1 MIKRFLLSLQHLL
14 AMYAGAI
21 LVPIIVATSLDFTA
35 EQTAYLVTVDI
46 FMCGVATFLQVYKG
60 IGIGLPVVLGCT
72 FTAVAPMIL
81 IGQTKGIDVLY
92 GSLFLSGLLVIVI
105 APFFASLVKL
115 FPPVVTG
122 SVVTII
128 GITLMP
134 VAMNY
139 LAGGQGAKDYGDPK
153 HLLLGGVTL
162 LIILLL
168 QRFARGFL
176 KAIAILLGLI
186 IGTVFAGFLGVI
198 DAGEVASAHWFE
210 LPRPFRFTGFAFDFG
225 ATIVFF
231 IVALISLIES
241 TGVYHALSEITGK
254 TLTRKDFRKGYM
266 AEGIAITLGSIF
278 NAFPYT
284 AYSQNVGLVSLS
296 GAKKNDV
303 IYGMVILLI
312 ICGCIPKLGAL
323 ANIIPLSVLGG
334 AMLAMF
340 GMVMAYGIRILN
352 DINFKN
358 QNNLIIIAVSV
369 GLGAGITAVPEA
381 FQGLG
386 DQFSWLTQNGIVLGT
401 ISAIVL
407 NLFFNGLNYQ
417 QNQENVK

>member
-1 MIKRFLLSLQHLL
+1 MKSFLLSLQHLL

-21 LVPIIVATSLDFTA
+21 LVPIIVGTSLGFSSS
-35 EQTAYLVTVDI
+35 QIAYLVTADI
-46 FMCGVATFLQVYKG
+46 FMCGVATFLQVYRG

-81 IGQTKGIDVLY
+81 IGQTKGIDILY
-92 GSLFLSGLLVIVI
+92 GSLFASGILVVVI
-105 APFFASLVKL
+105 APFFASLVRL

-139 LAGGQGAKDYGDPK
+139 IAGGQETKDYGDPK
-153 HLLLGGVTL
+153 YILLGFSTL
-162 LIILLL
+162 IIILLL
-168 QRFARGFL
+168 QRFTTGFI
-176 KAIAILLGLI
+176 KSIAILIGLVAGTI
-186 IGTVFAGFLGVI
+186 IASVFGLVNLS
-198 DAGEVASAHWFE
+198 EVQSAHWFE
-210 LPRPFRFTGFAFDFG
+210 FPQPFRFTGFAFDIG
-225 ATIVFF
+225 AILVFF

-241 TGVYHALSEITGK
+241 TGVYQALSEITGRQ
-254 TLTRKDFRKGYM
+254 LIRKDFRKGYM
-266 AEGIAITLGSIF
+266 AEGIAIMLGSIF

-296 GAKKNDV
+296 GVKKNNV
-303 IYGMVILLI
+303 IYGVVLLLV

-323 ANIIPLSVLGG
+323 ANVIPLPVLGG

-340 GMVMAYGIRILN
+340 GMVMAYGMRILN

-358 QNNLIIIAVSV
+358 QNNLLIIAISV
-369 GLGAGITAVPEA
+369 GLGAGVTAVPEA
-381 FQGLG
+381 FKALG
-386 DQFSWLTQNGIVLGT
+386 DQFAWFTQNGIVLGT

-407 NLFFNGLNYQ
+407 NLFFNGINYQ
-417 QNQENVK
+417 QNEENVK